1 MGIWTVLTSTLS
13 VRQRRWLS
21 WALIYG
27 IGVITG
33 VGFAV
38 LVGARRTKKLLEG
51 REVEMYRA
59 LTVRG
64 LERRID
70 LSDAERAHIDSV
82 YSKHEDTL
90 EHILRDNEIDIIPIR
105 RQIGEEIAAKVDP
118 EDRQQVL
125 LFFREVEARRGAR
138 YRDPID

>member
-70 LSDAERAHIDSV
+70 VSDAERAHIDSV

>member
-1 MGIWTVLTSTLS
+1 
-13 VRQRRWLS
+13 
-21 WALIYG
+21 LIYG

-90 EHILRDNEIDIIPIR
+90 ERILRDNEIDIIPIR
-105 RQIGEEIAAKVDP
+105 SQIGEEIAAKVDP

>member
-70 LSDAERAHIDSV
+70 VSDAERAHIDSV

-90 EHILRDNEIDIIPIR
+90 ERILRDNEIDIIPIR